1 MNFVIIG
8 NSAAGIGC
16 VQGIR
21 DKDKTS
27 KITIISDE
35 PYFTYSRPL
44 ISYWLKNAV
53 TDENM
58 KYRGRD
64 FYKENN
70 VDTILGKRAVKI
82 DTTAK
87 KVILDDNSEVV
98 YDKLLVGTGSKPFV
112 PPAPGLEETGYF
124 TFMKYD
130 DAKAIRQ
137 AVKPG
142 AKVLIVGAG
151 LIGLKAAEA
160 LHEYTENITVI
171 DLADRI
177 LSSILDEQAAKIMQ
191 KHIEGK
197 GVKFFLGTSV
207 NNFIGIES
215 NVNSDDFVLSPTSS
229 AIPKTAHLKN
239 GETVD
244 FGILIMAVGVRP
256 NVELIKDAGG
266 EVNRGIVTEKSQAV
280 KGLTDIYAAGDCT
293 ESFDSSVNDNRIL
306 AILPNA
312 FLQGEIAGKNMSGQ
326 DFMYVNAIP
335 QNAIGFFGLHI
346 ITAGSYNGD
355 DAYEVTDGDNYKKLF
370 INKDR
375 LVGFILMGKYVAKA
389 GIYTSLIKEKIPLS
403 EIDFNLLKDNPGLAA
418 FSRNRRDKKLAEFH

>member
-1 MNFVIIG
+1 MNYVIIG

-21 DKDKTS
+21 DKDKTG

-58 KYRGRD
+58 KYRDRD
-64 FYKENN
+64 FYDVNN
-70 VDTILGKRAVKI
+70 VNTILGKRAVKI
-82 DTTAK
+82 DTAAK
-87 KVILDDNSEVV
+87 KVILDDNSEVP

-112 PPAPGLEETGYF
+112 PSAPGLDETGYF

-130 DAKAIRQ
+130 DAKAIKQ

-177 LSSILDEQAAKIMQ
+177 LSSILDADAASIMQ
-191 KHIEGK
+191 KHIESK

-207 NNFIGIES
+207 NNFAGK
-215 NVNSDDFVLSPTSS
+215 V
-229 AIPKTAHLKN
+229 AHLKN
-239 GETVD
+239 GETCD
-244 FGILIMAVGVRP
+244 FDILIMAVGVRP
-256 NVELIKDAGG
+256 NTELIKEAGG
-266 EVNRGIVTEKSQAV
+266 EVNRGIVTEKTQAV
-280 KGLTDIYAAGDCT
+280 KSLTDIYAAGDCT
-293 ESFDSSVNDNRIL
+293 ESFDSSVGENKIL

-326 DFMYVNAIP
+326 EFMYVNAIP

-346 ITAGSYNGD
+346 ITAGSYSAE
-355 DAYEVTDGDNYKKLF
+355 DAYEVADGDNYKKLF
-370 INKDR
+370 INKDK
-375 LVGFILMGKYVAKA
+375 LAGFILMGKYVSKA

-403 EIDFNLLKDNPGLAA
+403 DIDFNLIKDNPGLAA
-418 FSRNRRDKKLAEFH
+418 FSRGRRDKKLAEFH

>member
-1 MNFVIIG
+1 MNYVIIG

-21 DKDKTS
+21 DKDKMG

-58 KYRGRD
+58 KYRDRD

-82 DTTAK
+82 DTAAK
-87 KVILDDNSEVV
+87 KVILDDNTEVP

-130 DAKAIRQ
+130 DAKAIKQ

-177 LSSILDEQAAKIMQ
+177 LSSILDEQAAAIMG

-197 GVKFFLGTSV
+197 GVKFFLSTSV
-207 NNFIGIES
+207 NNFAG
-215 NVNSDDFVLSPTSS
+215 
-229 AIPKTAHLKN
+229 KTAHLKN

-244 FGILIMAVGVRP
+244 FDILIMAVGVRP
-256 NVELIKDAGG
+256 NVELIKEAGG
-266 EVNRGIVTEKSQAV
+266 EVNRGIITEKSQAV

-293 ESFDSSVNDNRIL
+293 ESFDASIGENRIL

-346 ITAGSYNGD
+346 ITAGSYSGD
-355 DAYEVTDGDNYKKLF
+355 DAYEVTDGDSYKKLF
-370 INKDR
+370 IKSDK

-389 GIYTSLIKEKIPLS
+389 GIFTSLIKEKIALS

>member
-1 MNFVIIG
+1 MNYVIIG

-21 DKDKTS
+21 DKDKTG

-44 ISYWLKNAV
+44 ISYWLGNAV

-58 KYRGRD
+58 KYRDRD
-64 FYKENN
+64 FYEVNN

-82 DTTAK
+82 DAAVK
-87 KVILDDNSEVV
+87 KVILDDNSEVA

-112 PPAPGLEETGYF
+112 PPSPGLDETGYF

-130 DAKAIRQ
+130 DAKAVKQ
-137 AVKPG
+137 AVTPG

-177 LSSILDEQAAKIMQ
+177 LSSILDEEAATIMQ
-191 KHIEGK
+191 KHIESK

-207 NNFIGIES
+207 NNFVG
-215 NVNSDDFVLSPTSS
+215 
-229 AIPKTAHLKN
+229 KTAHLKN
-239 GETVD
+239 GETCD
-244 FGILIMAVGVRP
+244 FDILIMAVGVRP

-266 EVNRGIVTEKSQAV
+266 EVNRGIITDKSQAV

-293 ESFDSSVNDNRIL
+293 ESFDTSIGENRIL

-346 ITAGSYNGD
+346 ITAGSYSGD
-355 DAYEVTDGDNYKKLF
+355 DAYEVIDGDSYKKLF
-370 INKDR
+370 IKAGK
-375 LVGFILMGKYVAKA
+375 LVGFILMGKFVAKA

-403 EIDFNLLKDNPGLAA
+403 DIDFNLLKDNPGLAA
-418 FSRNRRDKKLAEFH
+418 FSRGRRDKKLAEFH